1 MMQRAACLLLLV
13 TLAGCQS
20 AQENRPGRPMMV
32 LLPGETTRAQ
42 VIAGLGTPQTIRLR
56 GEYTV
61 LTYSFRRA
69 EGSAFGIGN
78 ILISFAMGETLA
90 AQDNLDII
98 LGADDKVAKVRSGG
112 YQSVDC
118 PGPWPFGD

>member
-1 MMQRAACLLLLV
+1 MQRVACLLLLV
-13 TLAGCQS
+13 SLAGCQS
-20 AQENRPGRPMMV
+20 AEQNRPGRPMMV
-32 LLPGETTRAQ
+32 LAPGETTRAQ

-56 GEYTV
+56 GDHTI

-69 EGSAFGIGN
+69 EGSAVGLGN
-78 ILISFAMGETLA
+78 ILLSFMIGETLA

-98 LGADDKVAKVRSGG
+98 IGPDDRVTRVRSGG
-112 YQSVDC
+112 YQSVDR